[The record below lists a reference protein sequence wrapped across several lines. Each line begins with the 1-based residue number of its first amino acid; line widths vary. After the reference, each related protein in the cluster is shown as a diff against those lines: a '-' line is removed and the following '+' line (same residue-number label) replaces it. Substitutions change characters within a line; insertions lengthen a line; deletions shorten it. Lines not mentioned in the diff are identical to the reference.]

1 MYIYLDEAGIIYF
14 FKKGTGESQW
24 EKPSIKIIDE
34 NENTVVEKPL
44 LETPSPPSPPP
55 PPPPPPPQSIV
66 KKMEDN
72 DINDLAYEIQKLVGT
87 VETEPKSGIFY

>member
-1 MYIYLDEAGIIYF
+1 MYIYLDEAGITYF
-14 FKKGTGESQW
+14 FKKDTGESQW

-34 NENTVVEKPL
+34 NENNVVEKPL
-44 LETPSPPSPPP
+44 LETPST
-55 PPPPPPPQSIV
+55 PPPPPPQSIV

-72 DINDLAYEIQKLVGT
+72 NINDLAYEIQKLVGT